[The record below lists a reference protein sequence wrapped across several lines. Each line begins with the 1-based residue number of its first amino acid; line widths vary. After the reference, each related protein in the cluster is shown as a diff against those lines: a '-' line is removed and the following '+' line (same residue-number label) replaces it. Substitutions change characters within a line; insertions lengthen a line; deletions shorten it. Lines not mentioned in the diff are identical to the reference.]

1 MTSRRLVLEADV
13 FRSLVVRE
21 RKRSDRSERPF
32 ALLMLGGLSR
42 GDAARARS
50 AVAALW
56 TATRDTDAFGWFEEP
71 GTIGV
76 LAPELPVADA
86 AASARRLLARC
97 REALAASLGSNV
109 VDELSIE
116 CHVHPVPGG
125 RHDEGLAINL
135 VLYPE
140 LRDGLAVSRALKRA
154 FDVTGAVVLLALLSP
169 LFLLV
174 AAVVKTTSPGPV
186 FFRQVRIG
194 HRLQPFTMLKFRTM
208 HRDADAT
215 LHREFVRGFIAQGG
229 RACEAGASP
238 FKLVNDPRVTPVGRI
253 LRRTSLDEL
262 PQLGNVLRGEMSL
275 VGPRPP
281 IAYELDDYRPW
292 HRRRVIEARPGITGL
307 WQVVGR
313 SRASFDEMVRL
324 DLRYIR
330 RRSLWMDARIVL
342 ATFRAVLGGRG
353 AW

>member
-1 MTSRRLVLEADV
+1 MTPPRLVLEPDV

-32 ALLMLGGLSR
+32 ALLVVRGLGCP
-42 GDAARARS
+42 DAPHARS
-50 AVAALW
+50 AIAALV
-56 TATRDTDAFGWFEEP
+56 TATRDTDALGWFEDP

-76 LAPELPVADA
+76 LAPELVPGDGA
-86 AASARRLLARC
+86 ARARRLVARC
-97 REALAASLGSNV
+97 RAALAACLGSDV
-109 VDELSIE
+109 VEKLSIE
-116 CHVHPVPGG
+116 CHFHPAPGDG
-125 RHDEGLAINL
+125 SLAIDP

-140 LRDGLAVSRALKRA
+140 LRDGSAVSRTLKRA
-154 FDVTGAVVLLALLSP
+154 FDVIGAVVLLVALSP
-169 LFLLV
+169 LFLLI
-174 AAVVKTTSPGPV
+174 AALVKATSPGPV
-186 FFRQVRIG
+186 FFRQERIG

-208 HRDADAT
+208 HRDADPI
-215 LHREFVRGFIAQGG
+215 LHREFVHRFIARGG
-229 RACEAGASP
+229 RAGDAASP
-238 FKLVNDPRVTPVGRI
+238 FKLVDDPRITAVGRI
-253 LRRTSLDEL
+253 LRRSSLDEL
-262 PQLGNVLRGEMSL
+262 PQLWNVLRGEMSL

-292 HRRRVIEARPGITGL
+292 HRRRVIEAQPGITGL

-313 SRASFDEMVRL
+313 SRATFDEMVRL

-330 RRSLWMDARIVL
+330 RRSLWMDARIML